1 MGYAVALRLRRQL
14 VDQRSNDEAT
24 QDGQQNDEVAIRQVW
39 EEKAEEE
46 IVAKL
51 HQLSEGHCPQAPA
64 YPDNNG
70 EQVQV
75 DPSQIFDDKKAFL
88 LAVTTPNLWNA

>member
-1 MGYAVALRLRRQL
+1 MRYAVALRLRRQL
-14 VDQRSNDEAT
+14 VDQRSDDEAAK
-24 QDGQQNDEVAIRQVW
+24 DRQQNDEVAIRQER

-64 YPDNNG
+64 YPYHNG
-70 EQVQV
+70 EKVQV
-75 DPSQIFDDKKAFL
+75 DPSQIFCELQMDIHP
-88 LAVTTPNLWNA
+88 LAIG